1 MDIVRIRENKILS
14 LCFDF
19 SLLVIEYC
27 EKLNAQK
34 KYAISRQLLRSATA
48 VGANA
53 IEAQHA
59 ESKSDFIH
67 KFKIAIKEGEE
78 AEYWLLLCKYSK
90 GFPEP
95 DFLLEMIGNI
105 NSIIGR
111 IILTSK
117 LKKDSTP

>member
-1 MDIVRIRENKILS
+1 MNIVGIRENKILS

-78 AEYWLLLCKYSK
+78 AEYWLLLCKYST

-105 NSIIGR
+105 NGIIGR

-117 LKKDSTP
+117 LKKDSSP

>member
-1 MDIVRIRENKILS
+1 MDIIRIRENKILS

-48 VGANA
+48 VGAYA

-105 NSIIGR
+105 HGIIGR
-111 IILTSK
+111 IIHTSK